1 MDEIKEL
8 PKVPDASGIFQFDA
22 KKKTLLV
29 PITALERLEGQ
40 WEAFAMTNDCQILP
54 YNNPVVKLTC
64 VDDWEELCK
73 MVHHAFEYGFH
84 CNDMTPGEVEEDIAF
99 AIDRFARKNGLP
111 EHDWDADY
119 EEQYGDHEN
128 SSED

>member
-1 MDEIKEL
+1 MAEIKEL

-64 VDDWEELCK
+64 VEDWEELCK
-73 MVHHAFEYGFH
+73 TVHHAFEYGLH
-84 CNDMTPGEVEEDIAF
+84 CNDMTFGEIESDISF
-99 AIDRFARKNGLP
+99 ALDKFAKENNLP
-111 EHDWDADY
+111 VHDWDDDY
-119 EEQYGDHEN
+119 EEQYGEPQAD
-128 SSED
+128 